1 MKNKQ
6 TGSEKAFEGAE
17 LGKTIEEIVEELK
30 VLEKKQDEALS
41 ASRQIIRDCANAIKH
56 LHTGELAQA
65 RKAAKELETKIMELK
80 GKVGGEFSGI
90 THPIYQE
97 YTEIMALLAVHERK
111 HLPTYR
117 QLGVPAVSY
126 LNGLADAVGELRR
139 ALQIALKNGDEKA
152 AEYFYEKMNE
162 IYENLMLVKF
172 SSSIVRE
179 LKRKQDVARQQ
190 LEQARSELLRAIGS
204 RSK

>member
-1 MKNKQ
+1 MKSK
-6 TGSEKAFEGAE
+6 TSAHGASEEA
-17 LGKTIEEIVEELK
+17 LGKTIAEIVEDLK

-56 LHTGELAQA
+56 LHTGEIEQA
-65 RKAAKELETKIMELK
+65 RKAAKELEKKIAELK
-80 GKVGGEFSGI
+80 LKVGGEFAGI

-97 YTEIMALLAVHERK
+97 YTEIMALLAVSEK
-111 HLPTYR
+111 KPLPTYR
-117 QLGVPAVSY
+117 QLDVPPVAY

-139 ALQIALKNGDEKA
+139 ALQISLKNGDEKA
-152 AEYFYEKMNE
+152 AEYFYAKMNE

-190 LEQARSELLRAIGS
+190 LEQARSEMLRAIGS

>member
-1 MKNKQ
+1 MKKN
-6 TGSEKAFEGAE
+6 AGAE
-17 LGKTIEEIVEELK
+17 LEKTIAEIVEELK
-30 VLEKKQDEALS
+30 VLERKQDEALG

-56 LHTGELAQA
+56 LHTGEMAEA
-65 RKAAKELETKIMELK
+65 KKAAKLLEHKIGELK
-80 GKVGGEFSGI
+80 NKVGGEFGGI

-111 HLPTYR
+111 SLPTYR
-117 QLGVPAVSY
+117 QLGVPAAAY
-126 LNGLADAVGELRR
+126 LNGLADSVGELRR
-139 ALQIALKNGDEKA
+139 ALQISLKNGDRKA
-152 AEYFYEKMNE
+152 AEYFYAKMNE

-190 LEQARSELLRAIGS
+190 LEQARSELLRAMEA

>member
-1 MKNKQ
+1 MKNKPV
-6 TGSEKAFEGAE
+6 KAGNAIEGVE
-17 LGKTIEEIVEELK
+17 LEKTIAEIVEELK

-56 LHTGELAQA
+56 LHTGELAEA
-65 RKAAKELETKIMELK
+65 RKAAKELEGKIAELK

-90 THPIYQE
+90 THPIFQE
-97 YTEIMALLAVHERK
+97 YTEIMALLAVREK
-111 HLPTYR
+111 KGLPTHR
-117 QLGVPAVSY
+117 QLGVPAVAY

-139 ALQIALKNGDEKA
+139 ALQISLKNGDEKA
-152 AEYFYEKMNE
+152 AEYFYQQMNE

-179 LKRKQDVARQQ
+179 LRRKQDVARQQ
-190 LEQARSELLRAIGS
+190 LEQARSELLRSLGS
-204 RSK
+204 RYK